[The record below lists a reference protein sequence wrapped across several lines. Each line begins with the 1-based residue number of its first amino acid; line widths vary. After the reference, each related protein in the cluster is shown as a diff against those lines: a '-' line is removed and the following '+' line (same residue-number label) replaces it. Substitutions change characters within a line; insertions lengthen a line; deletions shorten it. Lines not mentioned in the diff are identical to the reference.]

1 MIASIYSCAIFL
13 FMYYNASPCITI
25 VYLPLRF
32 LAYVLK
38 ILWIFEEQFNKPY
51 LIYLVFSF
59 I

>member
-1 MIASIYSCAIFL
+1 MIALIYSHTIFL

-25 VYLPLRF
+25 VYLPLHF

-38 ILWIFEEQFNKPY
+38 ILWKFEEHFNKPY